1 MFKDILKKIADEYKA
16 DQTYFGGDAEQDL
29 CHSLAGV
36 EIEPGMCRVPVSR
49 AGYIHALYDLGVLEA
64 LPAPAE
70 GEVRVHADRAKQ
82 LLTLV
87 GLWQEGA
94 EVMVAKVTRKKAEP
108 IVLEAD
114 ENPVAAPGTTYSVQR
129 KLDRNDSSW
138 LDDLV
143 RHPTL
148 VSAIEEAQALL
159 TRRGIAEVRIVAHD
173 SHAANT
179 IRIIHKNSTT
189 KPAPDPAVV
198 RDALLL
204 VGVDVPSDEIKM
216 RTDPACAEALEW
228 AHKAHLNA
236 SNCTIEVPACPEW
249 VARWRKP

>member
-1 MFKDILKKIADEYKA
+1 
-16 DQTYFGGDAEQDL
+16 
-29 CHSLAGV
+29 
-36 EIEPGMCRVPVSR
+36 VSR

-70 GEVRVHADRAKQ
+70 GEVRVHADRAQAILDIAWIWEKKP
-82 LLTLV
+82 
-87 GLWQEGA
+87 A
-94 EVMVAKVTRKKAEP
+94 EKPTVTY
-108 IVLEAD
+108 
-114 ENPVAAPGTTYSVQR
+114 GVQHR
-129 KLDRNDSSW
+129 YDRNEGSW
-138 LDDLV
+138 CDDLM
-143 RHPTL
+143 RRPTL